1 MCKVKML
8 KDLMKERLNL
18 AVEEIFDLFER
29 TVADYEEKLCREK
42 EENERR
48 QNELVATVA
57 DLRIQL
63 HQAVQQDTRQEIP
76 SEQLEEPTINKKA
89 EEYAEKTPK
98 LSEHIPSEAGQSKV
112 DGEHC
117 EDLQSEPDSLF
128 APLSDIDG
136 ITSDSSHADRRD
148 RDRETRKEYKG
159 DMTQHDKDSH
169 RSQSQKTFHS
179 KKKSKKKRKN
189 HMVTHKGEKQYSSKH
204 IVKKGARKHTDE
216 GLQPGSSDKNFQ
228 GDMADDD
235 VNVKLKSSRREKTF
249 RSKKGLKKHMET
261 HVRDKPFACP
271 VCAKKFFLKHH
282 VKKHMKKHTRQNA
295 ATTGISEAPLSGT
308 DHTAESLENNKN
320 CGANKHQ
327 CPQCGKKCPSN
338 ENLIAH
344 MVIHTG
350 EKPFSCSVCGQGF
363 AFKESMMSHEKQH
376 VGQIP
381 FQCSVCQT
389 DFLSRGQLIS
399 HIKLHIDDKAFNS
412 RRVKDEEEL
421 GDRPVSEPAVD
432 NETLNSS
439 DTYYSDDAEE
449 ALRTKKKFKDMRQVE
464 NHEEAPYLA
473 GACGSSTDGEQHQGT
488 SNAEEAPISD
498 DLDSESEK
506 PFASS
511 LNCER
516 FSFKAREA
524 GSSDLRQHTDG
535 NYENRHCSECKKTF
549 ATPAGLKRHMKQHT
563 GEKPYKCLYCE
574 KRFSLKEYLKKH
586 MLIHTGWHCPVC
598 DQSSVSRSAFATHM
612 ATHGDKKSIRSAK
625 TTHAME
631 KFDRSEK
638 SIDKIE
644 RPDRSEKTTHKIE
657 KPDQSEKMTHKME
670 KLQRSGETTH
680 KMEKLDQSE
689 KTTQTIAKRVK
700 LEKTTLADEKPECSK
715 KRVKKRIRSRSE
727 KCPVCAKRFSEKSYI
742 PKHMRIHTGEKPYQ
756 CDVCLIRF
764 RFKNSVKSHHCSGEN
779 KSTTEEAGRS
789 TIDKVTLE
797 EAHSLSS

>member
-18 AVEEIFDLFER
+18 AAEEIFDLFER
-29 TVADYEEKLCREK
+29 TIADYEEKLCREK

-76 SEQLEEPTINKKA
+76 SEQLEEPSINK
-89 EEYAEKTPK
+89 EVEDVRSSQYAEKIPK
-98 LSEHIPSEAGQSKV
+98 LSEHIPSEEGKSKV

-128 APLSDIDG
+128 APLSDIDD
-136 ITSDSSHADRRD
+136 ITSDSSRTDHSDH
-148 RDRETRKEYKG
+148 DRETRKEYKG

-169 RSQSQKTFHS
+169 RSQSQKTFY
-179 KKKSKKKRKN
+179 SKKKRKN

-204 IVKKGARKHTDE
+204 FVKKDARKHTDADE
-216 GLQPGSSDKNFQ
+216 GLQPGSSDKDSQ
-228 GDMADDD
+228 GDMTDDD
-235 VNVKLKSSRREKTF
+235 VNVKLNSSRREKTF
-249 RSKKGLKKHMET
+249 QSKKGLKKHMET
-261 HVRDKPFACP
+261 HVRDRPFACP

-282 VKKHMKKHTRQNA
+282 VKRHMKKHTTQNA
-295 ATTGISEAPLSGT
+295 STTGISKAPLSGT
-308 DHTAESLENNKN
+308 NHTTESLENNKN
-320 CGANKHQ
+320 CDANKHQ

-376 VGQIP
+376 LGQIP

-412 RRVKDEEEL
+412 CQVKDEEEL
-421 GDRPVSEPAVD
+421 GDHLVLEPAVD
-432 NETLNSS
+432 NATLNSS

-449 ALRTKKKFKDMRQVE
+449 ALRTKKFKDMRQVE

-473 GACGSSTDGEQHQGT
+473 GACGSSTDREQHQGT

-516 FSFKAREA
+516 FSFKAQEA
-524 GSSDLRQHTDG
+524 GSSDLRQHTDS
-535 NYENRHCSECKKTF
+535 NYDNRHCSECKKTF
-549 ATPAGLKRHMKQHT
+549 ATPGGLKRHMMQHT
-563 GEKPYKCLYCE
+563 GAKPYKCLHCE

-598 DQSSVSRSAFATHM
+598 DQSFVRRSAFATHM

-631 KFDRSEK
+631 KFDQSEK

-644 RPDRSEKTTHKIE
+644 RPDRSEKTTHKF
-657 KPDQSEKMTHKME
+657 E
-670 KLQRSGETTH
+670 KLERSSSH
-680 KMEKLDQSE
+680 KIEKLDQSE
-689 KTTQTIAKRVK
+689 KTTQTIAKRPK
-700 LEKTTLADEKPECSK
+700 LEKTTLADEKPDCSK
-715 KRVKKRIRSRSE
+715 KRVRKRIRSRSE

-764 RFKNSVKSHHCSGEN
+764 RFKNGIKSHHCSGEN

-789 TIDKVTLE
+789 TTDKVTLE